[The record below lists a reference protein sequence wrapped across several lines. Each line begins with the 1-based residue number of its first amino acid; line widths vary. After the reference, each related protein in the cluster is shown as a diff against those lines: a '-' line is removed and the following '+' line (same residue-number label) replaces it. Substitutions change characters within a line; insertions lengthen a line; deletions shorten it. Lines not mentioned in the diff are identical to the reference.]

1 MADSRKVGYN
11 TPKAAIFK
19 SESHKLHQAF
29 PVKKGESVIQGQP
42 VVLNTDGTIQGFKP
56 TDAIKN
62 IIGWAATDS
71 INPAYEE
78 SKQHGPIEV
87 TVMVRG
93 YAIIWGVSKAAL
105 ATGPVKPTG
114 GKVKD
119 SDSPYTEYEADS
131 TTAAPIAYNLT
142 PASAAGDLVQ
152 ILVI

>member
-1 MADSRKVGYN
+1 MADFCKVGYN
-11 TPKAAIFK
+11 TPRAIFK

-42 VVLNTDGTIQGFKP
+42 VVLNTDGTIQGFKS
-56 TDAIKN
+56 TDAVKN
-62 IIGWAATDS
+62 IIGWAATNS

-78 SKQHGPIEV
+78 SKQHGPLEV

-105 ATGPVKPTG
+105 TTGPVKPTG
-114 GKVKD
+114 AKD
-119 SDSPYTEYEADS
+119 ADNTYAEYEADS
-131 TTAAPIAYNLT
+131 ATAAPIAYNLT
-142 PASAAGDLVQ
+142 PASTAGDLVQ

>member
-1 MADSRKVGYN
+1 MADFRKVGYN
-11 TPKAAIFK
+11 TPRAAIFK

-29 PVKKGESVIQGQP
+29 PVKEGESVIQGQP

-56 TDAIKN
+56 TDAVKN

-71 INPAYEE
+71 INPAYKE

-93 YAIIWGVSKAAL
+93 YAIIWGVSKGTL
-105 ATGPVKPTG
+105 TTGPVKPTG
-114 GKVKD
+114 LKD
-119 SDSPYTEYEADS
+119 ADNTYAEYDADS

>member
-1 MADSRKVGYN
+1 MADFRKVGYN
-11 TPKAAIFK
+11 TPRAAIFK

-29 PVKKGESVIQGQP
+29 PVKEGESVIQGQP
-42 VVLNTDGTIQGFKP
+42 VVLNTDGTIQGFKS
-56 TDAIKN
+56 TDAVKN

-71 INPAYEE
+71 INPAYKE
-78 SKQHGPIEV
+78 SKQHGPIEI

-105 ATGPVKPTG
+105 TTGPVKPTG
-114 GKVKD
+114 SKD
-119 SDSPYTEYEADS
+119 AENIYAEYEADS
-131 TTAAPIAYNLT
+131 ATAAPIAYNLT

>member
-1 MADSRKVGYN
+1 MADFHKVGYN
-11 TPKAAIFK
+11 TPRAAIFK

-29 PVKKGESVIQGQP
+29 PVKEGESVIQGQP
-42 VVLNTDGTIQGFKP
+42 VVLNTDGTIQGFKS
-56 TDAIKN
+56 TNAVKN

-71 INPAYEE
+71 INPAYKE

-105 ATGPVKPTG
+105 TTGPVKPTG
-114 GKVKD
+114 SKD
-119 SDSPYTEYEADS
+119 AENIYAEYEADS
-131 TTAAPIAYNLT
+131 ATADPIAYNLT

>member
-1 MADSRKVGYN
+1 MADFRKVGYN
-11 TPKAAIFK
+11 TPRAAIFK

-29 PVKKGESVIQGQP
+29 PVKEGESVIQGQP
-42 VVLNTDGTIQGFKP
+42 VVLNTDGTIQGFKS
-56 TDAIKN
+56 TDAVKN

-71 INPAYEE
+71 INPAYKE

-105 ATGPVKPTG
+105 TTGPVKPTG
-114 GKVKD
+114 SKD
-119 SDSPYTEYEADS
+119 AENIYAEYEVDS
-131 TTAAPIAYNLT
+131 VTVAPIAYNLT

>member
-1 MADSRKVGYN
+1 MADFRKVGYN
-11 TPKAAIFK
+11 TPRAAIFK

-29 PVKKGESVIQGQP
+29 PVKEGESVIQGQP
-42 VVLNTDGTIQGFKP
+42 VVLNTDGTIQGFKS
-56 TDAIKN
+56 TDAVKN

-71 INPAYEE
+71 INPAYKE

-93 YAIIWGVSKAAL
+93 YAIIWGVSKAVL
-105 ATGPVKPTG
+105 TTGPVKPTG
-114 GKVKD
+114 AKD
-119 SDSPYTEYEADS
+119 SDNTYAEYEADS

>member
-1 MADSRKVGYN
+1 MADFRKVGYN
-11 TPKAAIFK
+11 TPRAAIFK

-42 VVLNTDGTIQGFKP
+42 VVLNTDGTIQGFKS
-56 TDAIKN
+56 TDAVKN

-71 INPAYEE
+71 INPAYKE

-105 ATGPVKPTG
+105 TTGPVKPTG
-114 GKVKD
+114 EKD
-119 SDSPYTEYEADS
+119 SDNTYAEYEADS

-142 PASAAGDLVQ
+142 PASSAGDLVQ

>member
-1 MADSRKVGYN
+1 MADFRKVGYN
-11 TPKAAIFK
+11 TPRAAIFK

-29 PVKKGESVIQGQP
+29 PVKEGESVIQGQP
-42 VVLNTDGTIQGFKP
+42 VVLNTDGTIHGFKS
-56 TDAIKN
+56 TDAVKN

-71 INPAYEE
+71 INPAYKE

-105 ATGPVKPTG
+105 TTGPVKPTG
-114 GKVKD
+114 AKD
-119 SDSPYTEYEADS
+119 SDNTYAEYEADS

>member
-1 MADSRKVGYN
+1 MADFRKVGYN
-11 TPKAAIFK
+11 TPRAAIFK

-29 PVKKGESVIQGQP
+29 PVKEGESVIQGQP
-42 VVLNTDGTIQGFKP
+42 VVLNTDGTIQGFKS

-71 INPAYEE
+71 INPAYKE

-93 YAIIWGVSKAAL
+93 YAIIWGVSKNAL
-105 ATGPVKPTG
+105 TTGPVKPTG
-114 GKVKD
+114 SKD
-119 SDSPYTEYEADS
+119 AGNIYAEYEADS
-131 TTAAPIAYNLT
+131 ATEAPIAYNLT
-142 PASAAGDLVQ
+142 PAEEAGDLVQ

>member
-1 MADSRKVGYN
+1 MADFRKVGYN
-11 TPKAAIFK
+11 TPRAAIFK

-42 VVLNTDGTIQGFKP
+42 VVLNTDGTIQGFKS
-56 TDAIKN
+56 TDAVKN

-71 INPAYEE
+71 INPAYKE

-105 ATGPVKPTG
+105 TTGPVKPTG
-114 GKVKD
+114 VKD
-119 SDSPYTEYEADS
+119 VDNTYAEYEADS
-131 TTAAPIAYNLT
+131 ATAAPIAYNLT

>member
-1 MADSRKVGYN
+1 MADFRKVGYN
-11 TPKAAIFK
+11 TPRAAIFK

-29 PVKKGESVIQGQP
+29 PVKEGESVIQGQP
-42 VVLNTDGTIQGFKP
+42 VVLNTDGTIQGFKS
-56 TDAIKN
+56 TDAVKN

-71 INPAYEE
+71 INPAYKE

-105 ATGPVKPTG
+105 TTGPVKPTG
-114 GKVKD
+114 ATD
-119 SDSPYTEYEADS
+119 SDNTYAEYEADS
-131 TTAAPIAYNLT
+131 ATAAPIAYNLT

>member
-1 MADSRKVGYN
+1 MADFRKVGYN
-11 TPKAAIFK
+11 TPRAAIFK

-42 VVLNTDGTIQGFKP
+42 VVLNTDGTIQGFKS
-56 TDAIKN
+56 TDAVKN

-71 INPAYEE
+71 INPAYKEN
-78 SKQHGPIEV
+78 KQYGPIEV

-105 ATGPVKPTG
+105 TTGPVKPTG
-114 GKVKD
+114 AKD
-119 SDSPYTEYEADS
+119 VDNTYAEYEADS
-131 TTAAPIAYNLT
+131 ATAAPIAYNLT

>member
-1 MADSRKVGYN
+1 MADFCKVGYN
-11 TPKAAIFK
+11 TPRAAIFK

-29 PVKKGESVIQGQP
+29 PVKEGESVIQGQP
-42 VVLNTDGTIQGFKP
+42 VVLNTDGTIQGFKS
-56 TDAIKN
+56 TDAVNN

-71 INPAYEE
+71 INPAYKE

-93 YAIIWGVSKAAL
+93 YAIIWGVSKTAL
-105 ATGPVKPTG
+105 TTGPVKPTG
-114 GKVKD
+114 AKD
-119 SDSPYTEYEADS
+119 SDNTYAEYEADS

-142 PASAAGDLVQ
+142 PASSAGDLVQ

>member
-1 MADSRKVGYN
+1 MADFRKVGYN
-11 TPKAAIFK
+11 TPRAAIFK

-29 PVKKGESVIQGQP
+29 PVKEGESVIQGQP
-42 VVLNTDGTIQGFKP
+42 VVLNTDGTIQGFKS
-56 TDAIKN
+56 TDAVKN

-71 INPAYEE
+71 INPAYKE

-105 ATGPVKPTG
+105 TTGPVKPTG
-114 GKVKD
+114 AK
-119 SDSPYTEYEADS
+119 SDNTYAEYEADS

-142 PASAAGDLVQ
+142 PASSAGDLVQ

>member
-1 MADSRKVGYN
+1 MADFRKVGYN
-11 TPKAAIFK
+11 TPRAAIFK

-29 PVKKGESVIQGQP
+29 PVKEGESVIQGQP
-42 VVLNTDGTIQGFKP
+42 VVLNTDGTIQGFKS
-56 TDAIKN
+56 TDAVKN

-71 INPAYEE
+71 INPAYKE

-93 YAIIWGVSKAAL
+93 YAIIWGVSKAVL
-105 ATGPVKPTG
+105 TTGPVKPTG
-114 GKVKD
+114 AKD
-119 SDSPYTEYEADS
+119 SDNTYAEYEADS

-142 PASAAGDLVQ
+142 PASSAGDLVQ

>member
-1 MADSRKVGYN
+1 MADFRKVGYN
-11 TPKAAIFK
+11 TPRAAIFK

-29 PVKKGESVIQGQP
+29 PVKEGESVIQGQP

-56 TDAIKN
+56 TDAVKN

-71 INPAYEE
+71 INPAYKE
-78 SKQHGPIEV
+78 SNRHGPIEV

-93 YAIIWGVSKAAL
+93 YAIIWGKSKAAL
-105 ATGPVKPTG
+105 TTGPVKPTG
-114 GKVKD
+114 VKD
-119 SDSPYTEYEADS
+119 SDNTYTEYEADS

-142 PASAAGDLVQ
+142 PASSAGDLVQ

>member
-1 MADSRKVGYN
+1 MADFRKVGYN
-11 TPKAAIFK
+11 TPRAAIFK

-29 PVKKGESVIQGQP
+29 PVKEGESVIQGQP
-42 VVLNTDGTIQGFKP
+42 VVLNTDGTIQGFKS

-71 INPAYEE
+71 INPAYKE

-93 YAIIWGVSKAAL
+93 YAIIWGVSKGAL
-105 ATGPVKPTG
+105 TTGPVKPTG
-114 GKVKD
+114 LKD
-119 SDSPYTEYEADS
+119 TDNTYAEYDADS
-131 TTAAPIAYNLT
+131 ATAAPIAYNLT
-142 PASAAGDLVQ
+142 PASVAGDLVQ

>member
-1 MADSRKVGYN
+1 MADFRKVGYN
-11 TPKAAIFK
+11 TPRAAIFK

-29 PVKKGESVIQGQP
+29 PVKEGESVIQGQP
-42 VVLNTDGTIQGFKP
+42 VVLNTDGTIRGFKS
-56 TDAIKN
+56 TDAVKN

-71 INPAYEE
+71 INPAYKE

-93 YAIIWGVSKAAL
+93 YAIIWGVSKGAL
-105 ATGPVKPTG
+105 TTGPVKPTG
-114 GKVKD
+114 LKD
-119 SDSPYTEYEADS
+119 TDNIYAEYDADS